1 MSINSQDKN
10 IEKCATLLNTELCCN
25 SAESFEAAELLCHLK
40 QHQGFSLLINKG
52 QGWASCRNKNHDSM
66 HCATTNSCCPSAA
79 GNFKAAELIA
89 YLGKQ
94 AGDPSAADSAAEEE
108 EAGTSSNKG
117 KKEKEEKEV
126 MQVVRELN
134 MTDYEAL
141 SEEEDAWLVAFY
153 AGNAQCGG
161 VVDSSHCTWITLFS
175 RVHWSVK
182 T

>member
-1 MSINSQDKN
+1 MQ
-10 IEKCATLLNTELCCN
+10 
-25 SAESFEAAELLCHLK
+25 
-40 QHQGFSLLINKG
+40 
-52 QGWASCRNKNHDSM
+52 
-66 HCATTNSCCPSAA
+66 CATTNSCCPSGA

-94 AGDPSAADSAAEEE
+94 AGDPPAADSAAEEE

-117 KKEKEEKEV
+117 KKEKEEKDV

-153 AGNAQCGG
+153 AGNAQCG
-161 VVDSSHCTWITLFS
+161 VVDCNHCTWSTLFS